1 MPLVFVSLSLGCS
14 LLLWQIGYFFN
25 ALLAAPIVL
34 FAYITA
40 SLLAYRTEGKQKR
53 QLKNA
58 FGQYLSPDM
67 VSNLVADPS
76 QLKLGGETRDMTIM
90 FCDIRGFTAI
100 SEALKDKPLKLTEVI
115 NRLLTGLTTDILATG
130 GTIDKYMGD
139 CIMALECPSAAIG
152 PCS

>member
-1 MPLVFVSLSLGCS
+1 
-14 LLLWQIGYFFN
+14 
-25 ALLAAPIVL
+25 
-34 FAYITA
+34 
-40 SLLAYRTEGKQKR
+40 
-53 QLKNA
+53 
-58 FGQYLSPDM
+58 M

-115 NRLLTGLTTDILATG
+115 NRLLTGLSTDILATG

-139 CIMALECPSAAIG
+139 CIMAFWNAPLQQSDHAARATSSAESMLNHIDG
-152 PCS
+152 IND